1 MRPEALGLFC
11 PAAGLHFFST
21 IGGSRLTQKK
31 SSQIFFSGSHPQKK
45 TWLFT
50 FISFIGPVLGSPK
63 WSSFSQFRH
72 PHRGHPKLLI
82 VPSCP
87 VVVGSSLISS
97 GPSPVSSPPKKA
109 CSATNV
115 PQIFSKVPPSRG
127 SPLSPASYPECS
139 KNYVAGL
146 RFSRVLFFPS
156 KIPGPGVARF
166 FFFSVPVLTWS
177 FIILYRSP
185 GAKKGCCGPAGFA
198 LL

>member
-31 SSQIFFSGSHPQKK
+31 KLSNFFFWLPPPKKK

-115 PQIFSKVPPSRG
+115 PQIFSKVPRSRG
-127 SPLSPASYPECS
+127 SLLSPAS
-139 KNYVAGL
+139 
-146 RFSRVLFFPS
+146 
-156 KIPGPGVARF
+156 
-166 FFFSVPVLTWS
+166 
-177 FIILYRSP
+177 
-185 GAKKGCCGPAGFA
+185 
-198 LL
+198 

>member
-1 MRPEALGLFC
+1 MGGEAGGIAKPFFWDGWENPKALKGGYLRRWIFWSDQNYPGIKREEFIRSGPSFPCLQCVPKLSACSARRPGFISSPLLGALASPKKKALK
-11 PAAGLHFFST
+11 FFFLAPT
-21 IGGSRLTQKK
+21 PK
-31 SSQIFFSGSHPQKK
+31 KK

-115 PQIFSKVPPSRG
+115 PQIFSKVPRSRG
-127 SPLSPASYPECS
+127 SLLSPAS
-139 KNYVAGL
+139 
-146 RFSRVLFFPS
+146 
-156 KIPGPGVARF
+156 
-166 FFFSVPVLTWS
+166 
-177 FIILYRSP
+177 
-185 GAKKGCCGPAGFA
+185 
-198 LL
+198 